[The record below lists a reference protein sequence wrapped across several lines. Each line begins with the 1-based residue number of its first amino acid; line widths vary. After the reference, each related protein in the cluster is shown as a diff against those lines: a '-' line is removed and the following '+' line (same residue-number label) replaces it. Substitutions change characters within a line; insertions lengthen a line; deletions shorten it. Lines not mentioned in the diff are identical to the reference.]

1 MLGNTA
7 SLVSHIGTGVKD
19 FYYEPKN
26 GFIKGPLEGGK
37 GILKGTY
44 SLIKNPIE
52 GSFNTVSKFLSSMSK
67 GLLYFTD
74 DQGFII

>member
-1 MLGNTA
+1 MFGDPV
-7 SLVSHIGTGVKD
+7 SFISHIGTGVKD
-19 FYYEPKN
+19 FFYEPKK

-44 SLIKNPIE
+44 SLLKNPLE
-52 GSFNTVSKFLSSMSK
+52 GSFDTVSKFLSSMSK

-74 DQGFII
+74 DQSFIN